1 MNAHDLVQE
10 IIERK
15 GKIENVFWIACGG
28 SMIDLMPANELL
40 KREATTFTSTVYTA
54 REFCLMAPKSL
65 GEKSLVIACSHSG
78 NTQEVVDGCEMA
90 LAASAEVIALTDCEG
105 SKIDN
110 GKWTTQVYPWGEGVS
125 QAEVPQGIGALIAAE
140 LLDQQEGYEALA
152 DMYEG
157 LKQMDALLPAA
168 REKVNAELGARF
180 AELCQQHKFFYITGS
195 GPNFSQTYAMA
206 ICSLMEMQ
214 WQHCCYIHSGEYF
227 HGPFEATEPGVFY
240 FVQLGSGECRPME
253 ERALAFLNTH
263 TDTVMVLDALEYGV
277 GEVPASVRS
286 YRADLLL
293 RDELRAACRP
303 RQGVRPQPRDSSLHG
318 HRTVLSNGKSI
329 HLRFASVPCESKS
342 GPCRWVSG
350 GPALHGVRMSEVSRQ
365 PTLTWRRRPRRPT
378 SRAGRCCHEC
388 AGSSCGSPRARARTG
403 RACRPP
409 RRPRHRSRTA
419 GR

>member
-1 MNAHDLVQE
+1 MNAHDLIQE

-15 GKIENVFWIACGG
+15 GKIVNVFWIACGG

-90 LAASAEVIALTDCEG
+90 LAAG
-105 SKIDN
+105 
-110 GKWTTQVYPWGEGVS
+110 GEGVP

-168 REKVNAELGARF
+168 REKVNAELGDRF
-180 AELCQQHKFFYITGS
+180 AELCQQHKFFYILGS

-263 TDTVMVLDALEYGV
+263 TDTIMVLDALEYGV

-286 YRADLLL
+286 YLEPIFFYNMSC
-293 RDELRAACRP
+293 ELRAARGKVFDHSP
-303 RQGVRPQPRDSSLHG
+303 EVRRYMGIEQY
-318 HRTVLSNGKSI
+318 
-329 HLRFASVPCESKS
+329 
-342 GPCRWVSG
+342 
-350 GPALHGVRMSEVSRQ
+350 
-365 PTLTWRRRPRRPT
+365 
-378 SRAGRCCHEC
+378 
-388 AGSSCGSPRARARTG
+388 
-403 RACRPP
+403 
-409 RRPRHRSRTA
+409 
-419 GR
+419 

>member
-65 GEKSLVIACSHSG
+65 GPKSLVIACSHSG

-90 LAASAEVIALTDCEG
+90 LAAGAEVIALTDCEG

-110 GKWTTQVYPWGEGVS
+110 GKWTTWVYPWGEGVS

-168 REKVNAELGARF
+168 R
-180 AELCQQHKFFYITGS
+180 
-195 GPNFSQTYAMA
+195 
-206 ICSLMEMQ
+206 
-214 WQHCCYIHSGEYF
+214 
-227 HGPFEATEPGVFY
+227 
-240 FVQLGSGECRPME
+240 
-253 ERALAFLNTH
+253 
-263 TDTVMVLDALEYGV
+263 
-277 GEVPASVRS
+277 
-286 YRADLLL
+286 
-293 RDELRAACRP
+293 
-303 RQGVRPQPRDSSLHG
+303 
-318 HRTVLSNGKSI
+318 
-329 HLRFASVPCESKS
+329 
-342 GPCRWVSG
+342 
-350 GPALHGVRMSEVSRQ
+350 
-365 PTLTWRRRPRRPT
+365 
-378 SRAGRCCHEC
+378 
-388 AGSSCGSPRARARTG
+388 
-403 RACRPP
+403 
-409 RRPRHRSRTA
+409 
-419 GR
+419 

>member
-15 GKIENVFWIACGG
+15 GKVENVFWIACGG

-65 GEKSLVIACSHSG
+65 GEKSFVIACSHSG

-90 LAASAEVIALTDCEG
+90 LAAGAEVVAMTDCEG

-110 GKWTTQVYPWGEGVS
+110 GKWTTWVYPWGEGVS

-180 AELCQQHKFFYITGS
+180 AELCQQHKFFYILGS

-227 HGPFEATEPGVFY
+227 HGPFEVSTEGKPYVF
-240 FVQLGSGECRPME
+240 FMSDGAPRPMDA
-253 ERALAFLNTH
+253 RALTFLERMGAKVALI
-263 TDTVMVLDALEYGV
+263 DSKDYGLADA
-277 GEVPASVRS
+277 VPASVVTYFNPLLHLAVMREYGNQIAEARQHPLTMRRYMWKLS
-286 YRADLLL
+286 Y
-293 RDELRAACRP
+293 
-303 RQGVRPQPRDSSLHG
+303 
-318 HRTVLSNGKSI
+318 
-329 HLRFASVPCESKS
+329 
-342 GPCRWVSG
+342 
-350 GPALHGVRMSEVSRQ
+350 
-365 PTLTWRRRPRRPT
+365 
-378 SRAGRCCHEC
+378 
-388 AGSSCGSPRARARTG
+388 
-403 RACRPP
+403 
-409 RRPRHRSRTA
+409 
-419 GR
+419 

>member
-90 LAASAEVIALTDCEG
+90 LAAGAEVVAMTDCEG

-110 GKWTTQVYPWGEGVS
+110 GKWTTWVYPWGEGVS

-152 DMYEG
+152 DMYAG

-168 REKVNAELGARF
+168 REKVNAELGDRF
-180 AELCQQHKFFYITGS
+180 AELCQQHKFFYILGS

-286 YRADLLL
+286 YLEPIFFYNMSC
-293 RDELRAACRP
+293 ELRAAR
-303 RQGVRPQPRDSSLHG
+303 
-318 HRTVLSNGKSI
+318 GKVFDHSPEI
-329 HLRFASVPCESKS
+329 
-342 GPCRWVSG
+342 
-350 GPALHGVRMSEVSRQ
+350 
-365 PTLTWRRRPRRPT
+365 RR
-378 SRAGRCCHEC
+378 SMGIVQY
-388 AGSSCGSPRARARTG
+388 
-403 RACRPP
+403 
-409 RRPRHRSRTA
+409 
-419 GR
+419 

>member
-65 GEKSLVIACSHSG
+65 GPKSLVIACSHSG

-90 LAASAEVIALTDCEG
+90 LAAGAEVVALADCEG

-110 GKWTTQVYPWGEGVS
+110 GKWTTWVYPWGEGVS

-180 AELCQQHKFFYITGS
+180 AELCQQHKFFYILGS

-214 WQHCCYIHSGEYF
+214 WQHCCYIHS
-227 HGPFEATEPGVFY
+227 ASISTAR
-240 FVQLGSGECRPME
+240 SRPPSPACSALYSSA
-253 ERALAFLNTH
+253 RASAAPWRS
-263 TDTVMVLDALEYGV
+263 ALLRSSTRTPIRLWCSTRLSTAWARCL
-277 GEVPASVRS
+277 PACVRS
-286 YRADLLL
+286 WSR
-293 RDELRAACRP
+293 
-303 RQGVRPQPRDSSLHG
+303 SSS
-318 HRTVLSNGKSI
+318 T
-329 HLRFASVPCESKS
+329 
-342 GPCRWVSG
+342 
-350 GPALHGVRMSEVSRQ
+350 
-365 PTLTWRRRPRRPT
+365 T
-378 SRAGRCCHEC
+378 
-388 AGSSCGSPRARARTG
+388 
-403 RACRPP
+403 
-409 RRPRHRSRTA
+409 
-419 GR
+419 

>member
-90 LAASAEVIALTDCEG
+90 LAAGAEVVAMTDCEG

-110 GKWTTQVYPWGEGVS
+110 GKWTTWVYPWGEGVP

-152 DMYEG
+152 DMYAG

-168 REKVNAELGARF
+168 REKVNAELGNRF
-180 AELCQQHKFFYITGS
+180 AELCQQHKFFYILGS

-214 WQHCCYIHSGEYF
+214 WQHCCYIH
-227 HGPFEATEPGVFY
+227 
-240 FVQLGSGECRPME
+240 SGECRPME

-277 GEVPASVRS
+277 GEVPTSVRS
-286 YRADLLL
+286 FLEPIFFYAMSC
-293 RDELRAACRP
+293 ELRAAR
-303 RQGVRPQPRDSSLHG
+303 
-318 HRTVLSNGKSI
+318 GKVFDHSPEI
-329 HLRFASVPCESKS
+329 
-342 GPCRWVSG
+342 
-350 GPALHGVRMSEVSRQ
+350 
-365 PTLTWRRRPRRPT
+365 RRYM
-378 SRAGRCCHEC
+378 GIEQY
-388 AGSSCGSPRARARTG
+388 
-403 RACRPP
+403 
-409 RRPRHRSRTA
+409 
-419 GR
+419 

>member
-1 MNAHDLVQE
+1 MNAHDLIQE

-15 GKIENVFWIACGG
+15 GKVENVFWIACGG

-65 GEKSLVIACSHSG
+65 GPKSLVMPAATAATRRRSSTAARWRG
-78 NTQEVVDGCEMA
+78 AGAEVV
-90 LAASAEVIALTDCEG
+90 ALTDCEG
-105 SKIDN
+105 SRS
-110 GKWTTQVYPWGEGVS
+110 TTEVDHLGLPWGEGVS

-140 LLDQQEGYEALA
+140 LLDQQECYEALA

-180 AELCQQHKFFYITGS
+180 AELCQQHKFFYILGS

-240 FVQLGSGECRPME
+240 FVQLGAGECRPME

-263 TDTVMVLDALEYGV
+263 TDTIMVLDALEYGV
-277 GEVPASVRS
+277 GDVPASVRS
-286 YRADLLL
+286 YLEPIFFYNMSC
-293 RDELRAACRP
+293 ELRAARGKVFDHSP
-303 RQGVRPQPRDSSLHG
+303 GFVATWASSST
-318 HRTVLSNGKSI
+318 RYRELS
-329 HLRFASVPCESKS
+329 F
-342 GPCRWVSG
+342 W
-350 GPALHGVRMSEVSRQ
+350 
-365 PTLTWRRRPRRPT
+365 
-378 SRAGRCCHEC
+378 
-388 AGSSCGSPRARARTG
+388 RARCAQ
-403 RACRPP
+403 APFALWRPV
-409 RRPRHRSRTA
+409 RVGENEAILFREVNDLF
-419 GR
+419 

>member
-15 GKIENVFWIACGG
+15 GKIENVFWTACGG

-65 GEKSLVIACSHSG
+65 GSKSLVIACSHSG

-90 LAASAEVIALTDCEG
+90 LAAGAEVVALTDCEG

-110 GKWTTQVYPWGEGVS
+110 GKWTTWVYPWGEGVS

-157 LKQMDALLPAA
+157 
-168 REKVNAELGARF
+168 
-180 AELCQQHKFFYITGS
+180 QQHEFFYILGS

-277 GEVPASVRS
+277 GDVPASVRS
-286 YRADLLL
+286 YLEPIFFYNMSC
-293 RDELRAACRP
+293 ELRAARGKVFDHSP
-303 RQGVRPQPRDSSLHG
+303 EVRRYMGIEQY
-318 HRTVLSNGKSI
+318 
-329 HLRFASVPCESKS
+329 
-342 GPCRWVSG
+342 
-350 GPALHGVRMSEVSRQ
+350 
-365 PTLTWRRRPRRPT
+365 
-378 SRAGRCCHEC
+378 
-388 AGSSCGSPRARARTG
+388 
-403 RACRPP
+403 
-409 RRPRHRSRTA
+409 
-419 GR
+419 

>member
-1 MNAHDLVQE
+1 MNARDLVQE

-40 KREATTFTSTVYTA
+40 KREATTFASTVYTA

-90 LAASAEVIALTDCEG
+90 LAAGAEVVALTDCEG

-110 GKWTTQVYPWGEGVS
+110 GKWTTWVYPWGEGVS
-125 QAEVPQGIGALIAAE
+125 QVEVPQGIGALIAAE

-180 AELCQQHKFFYITGS
+180 AELCQQHKFFYILGS

-227 HGPFEATEPGVFY
+227 HGPFEVSTEGKPYVFFMSDGAT
-240 FVQLGSGECRPME
+240 RPMDA
-253 ERALAFLNTH
+253 RALTFLERMGAKVALI
-263 TDTVMVLDALEYGV
+263 DSKDYGLADA
-277 GEVPASVRS
+277 VPASVVTYFNPLLHLAVMREYGNQIAEARQHPLTMRRYMWKLS
-286 YRADLLL
+286 Y
-293 RDELRAACRP
+293 
-303 RQGVRPQPRDSSLHG
+303 
-318 HRTVLSNGKSI
+318 
-329 HLRFASVPCESKS
+329 
-342 GPCRWVSG
+342 
-350 GPALHGVRMSEVSRQ
+350 
-365 PTLTWRRRPRRPT
+365 
-378 SRAGRCCHEC
+378 
-388 AGSSCGSPRARARTG
+388 
-403 RACRPP
+403 
-409 RRPRHRSRTA
+409 
-419 GR
+419 